1 MDGNERLIRDLY
13 QHFNDRRFDDAAE
26 LFAPD
31 ALLEHAPLGRQQRGG
46 DGYREFVAMWTRAF
60 PDAALEVRDVS
71 SADGVTYEVEL
82 LANGTHTGAF
92 DMGSVGVFKATG
104 ARALLRMRQL
114 LEIRDGLV
122 RFSSLSFDVQDI
134 VQQLASI
141 DAAKLLEH
149 IQRIQQIGAKLAATP
164 AAEIVERRS
173 LIERIG
179 VELDAAR
186 RVVRPHYNR

>member
-1 MDGNERLIRDLY
+1 
-13 QHFNDRRFDDAAE
+13 
-26 LFAPD
+26 
-31 ALLEHAPLGRQQRGG
+31 
-46 DGYREFVAMWTRAF
+46 
-60 PDAALEVRDVS
+60 
-71 SADGVTYEVEL
+71 
-82 LANGTHTGAF
+82 
-92 DMGSVGVFKATG
+92 VGVFKATG